1 MCRSIHILRG
11 PDGPAE
17 DEEVRAAALQFV
29 RKVSGYRAPSQ
40 ANAEAFDAAVA
51 SIAEASR
58 ALLDQLVPPRPLP
71 MTATTGDR
79 KDRAWYRDKALARAG
94 REHAH
99 ADHEHAPDQHAH

>member
-29 RKVSGYRAPSQ
+29 RKVSGYRAPSR

-51 SIAEASR
+51 AIAEASR
-58 ALLDQLVPPRPLP
+58 ELLDQLLPRPESAVA
-71 MTATTGDR
+71 TAPGADQ
-79 KDRAWYRDKALARAG
+79 KDRAWYREKARA
-94 REHAH
+94 RVA
-99 ADHEHAPDQHAH
+99 HEHPAADQHSH